1 MMEDRRRVGKWLR
14 MRSLMKTKR
23 MLCMSNMMMSW
34 VVNKIMNR
42 WRMWFTRMVQRMQWY
57 MGAW

>member
-1 MMEDRRRVGKWLR
+1 MMEDGRRMGKGLG
-14 MRSLMKTKR
+14 MKSWMKIKW

-57 MGAW
+57 MVAW